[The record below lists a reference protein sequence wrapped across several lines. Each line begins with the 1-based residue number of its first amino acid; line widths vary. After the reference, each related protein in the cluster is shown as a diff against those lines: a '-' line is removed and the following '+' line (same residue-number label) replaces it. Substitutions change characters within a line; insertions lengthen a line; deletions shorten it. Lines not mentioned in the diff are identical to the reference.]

1 MHTKIRAAEEWA
13 AAVMEVVAMAKAVA
27 MGEEP
32 MVAPEAT
39 AVEVKVV
46 MVVAAWCN
54 KPTARRLMLGSNLQ
68 QERSSQRARSRPLT
82 CCLFSREFGRREKQ
96 LRRAGGP
103 N

>member
-32 MVAPEAT
+32 MVAPEAM

-82 CCLFSREFGRREKQ
+82 CCLFPGTS
-96 LRRAGGP
+96 AGVKATICTV
-103 N
+103 